1 MKYRNFICRLIAAVI
16 MVMSVCSSLPA
27 SAVEGVSFA
36 APSPARPSQT
46 YTSTVS
52 AENYVP
58 YSTDTIIT
66 PAAEKASAEADEDA
80 PVISLSSPYTYVPS
94 NYSGYSSFYLDF
106 DVENASSYEFYS
118 SNTSY
123 ATVNSDGYVRV
134 YSSYYSY
141 DVTITLRAYYLSDTS
156 KYVEKSVTI
165 YTPVYT
171 TTSRTTTTTT
181 TTTPPPPEIY
191 LVDPNQ
197 SDLYVGNTFK
207 LDYYLSWTFGSSPT
221 FSSSDTSIASVDS
234 SGNVT
239 VNGAGTVTISAKVG
253 SYSYYDHSYDS
264 VTFTTYDPIKL
275 SKPDES
281 NFTIGNT
288 FPIKYTMDYP
298 FDVKLTWSSDDESI
312 ASVDSSGNV
321 TINGLGPVT
330 ITAKAIGNGTTH
342 TDSVKFTSYAELAL
356 GKTYSSSIKSSNS
369 NWFKFTAPAEGAY
382 IFESTGSCN
391 TVGELFSAM
400 SQGTSLAYNDDGG
413 TISNFKIT
421 YSLTKGQTVWLE
433 VTGYNGNAVSAYD
446 VSVVSDSGQTAA
458 PAIVPSSLTMNP
470 GDTGTLF
477 AINVPDGASVLW
489 TSDNTSVVTVSD
501 GVVKAIAPGTAKVF
515 AIVGST
521 LCSCTVNVVS
531 KDYNPGDVDGSGTV
545 EIADAVKIMCYLTD
559 PDNNPID
566 SQGIINGDVYQ
577 TGDGLSVQ
585 DALTI
590 QKYLSQIITSLTET

>member
-16 MVMSVCSSLPA
+16 MVTSVCSSLPA
-27 SAVEGVSFA
+27 SAVEGISFA
-36 APSPARPSQT
+36 APSRVRSSQT

-80 PVISLSSPYTYVPS
+80 PVISLSSPYTYVS
-94 NYSGYSSFYLDF
+94 YSTSFYLDF
-106 DVENASSYEFYS
+106 DVENAGSYEFYS

-171 TTSRTTTTTT
+171 TTAPS
-181 TTTPPPPEIY
+181 PEIY
-191 LVDPNQ
+191 LDDPDQ
-197 SDLYVGNTFK
+197 SDLYVGNTFS
-207 LDYYLSWTFGSSPT
+207 LDYSLYGYYYSDPT

-239 VNGAGTVTISAKVG
+239 VNGAGTVTITAKVSG
-253 SYSYYDHSYDS
+253 YSNHNSDS
-264 VTFTTYDPIKL
+264 VTFTTYDAIKL

-288 FPIKYTMDYP
+288 FPIEYTMGYP
-298 FDVKLTWSSDDESI
+298 FDVELTWSSDDESI
-312 ASVDSSGNV
+312 ASVDDSGNV

-356 GKTYSSSIKSSNS
+356 GKTYSSSIKSYNS

-501 GVVKAIAPGTAKVF
+501 GIVKAIAPGTAKVF

-590 QKYLSQIITSLTET
+590 QKYLSQIIKSLTET